1 MYLLKEV
8 EIAEV
13 TLHRPVSDAM
23 SSDFHALFSIFATA
37 APRDRIPSRGCA
49 LIWRPCNEL
58 GRYVVGGANLLRALI
73 ARSGATRDRILL
85 TEVSSVDWQSLTFMG
100 ERHFALRVCG
110 PDSGEVVR
118 RMCGGLEDAE
128 FSIPGQIVADV
139 TVFGKPVREPDGS
152 TSITIEAL
160 TIGE

>member
-1 MYLLKEV
+1 MNRL
-8 EIAEV
+8 
-13 TLHRPVSDAM
+13 AM
-23 SSDFHALFSIFATA
+23 SSA
-37 APRDRIPSRGCA
+37 A
-49 LIWRPCNEL
+49 
-58 GRYVVGGANLLRALI
+58 ANLLRALI
-73 ARSGATRDRILL
+73 APGGVSRDRILL

-100 ERHFALRVCG
+100 ERHHFALRVSG
-110 PDSGEVVR
+110 PNSEEVVM

-152 TSITIEAL
+152 TSITIEAR